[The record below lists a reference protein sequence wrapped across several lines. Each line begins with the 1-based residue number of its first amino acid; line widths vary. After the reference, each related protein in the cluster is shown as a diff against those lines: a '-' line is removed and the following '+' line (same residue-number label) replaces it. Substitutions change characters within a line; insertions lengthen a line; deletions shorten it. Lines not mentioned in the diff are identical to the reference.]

1 MDTKRILVIL
11 IRSKTMKLP
20 AQNRVTLASQIVLA
34 LALAS
39 QITACVPLVVGGAAA
54 GGAIAADRRTSGIY
68 IEDQNIELKAQKSID
83 ATFGDATHVNVTSF
97 KGNVLLTG
105 EVTDADAKA
114 RIENHVKTIECVRN
128 VTNELVVGMESS
140 LSSRANDSY
149 LTSKVKAQFVS
160 ENRFQANYVKVVT
173 ENSVVYLMGV
183 VTQAEADAAVEIA
196 RNTSG
201 VEKVV
206 KVF

>member
-1 MDTKRILVIL
+1 MKQATQWNFKPATK
-11 IRSKTMKLP
+11 
-20 AQNRVTLASQIVLA
+20 LA
-34 LALAS
+34 LALVLAS

-54 GGAIAADRRTSGIY
+54 GGAMAADRRTSGVY

-83 ATFGDATHVNVTSF
+83 ATFGDATHVNVTSYR
-97 KGNVLLTG
+97 GNVLLTG

-114 RIENHVKTIECVRN
+114 RIENHVKTIESVKS

-173 ENSVVYLMGV
+173 ENSVVYLMGS

-196 RNTSG
+196 RNTTG

-206 KVF
+206 KVFEYIQ